1 MTQIAH
7 VALWCRDLEAV
18 AGFWQT
24 LFGAQVGPRYESRRH
39 AGFVSRFVK
48 LDNGP
53 ALELMSLPALSAAMA
68 GAAERP
74 GWTHV
79 AIALGSRE
87 QVDRLAQR
95 ARECGALLSPPRMTG
110 DGYYEAVISDPEG
123 NSVEI
128 VE

>member
-7 VALWCRDLEAV
+7 IAVWCKDLEAV
-18 AGFWQT
+18 AGFWQSF
-24 LFGAQVGPRYESRRH
+24 FGAQVGPRYESRRR
-39 AGFVSRFVK
+39 AGFVSRFVQ
-48 LDNGP
+48 LDSGP
-53 ALELMSLPALSAAMA
+53 TLELMSLPALSSATVDM
-68 GAAERP
+68 AERP

-95 ARECGALLSPPRMTG
+95 AQECGALLSAPRVTG
-110 DGYYEAVISDPEG
+110 DGYYEAVICDPEG

>member
-7 VALWCRDLEAV
+7 IAVWCKDLEAV
-18 AGFWQT
+18 AGFWQSF
-24 LFGAQVGPRYESRRH
+24 FGAQVGPRYESRRR
-39 AGFVSRFVK
+39 AGFVSRFVQ
-48 LDNGP
+48 LDSGP
-53 ALELMSLPALSAAMA
+53 TLELMSLPALSSATVDMV
-68 GAAERP
+68 ERP

-95 ARECGALLSPPRMTG
+95 AQECGALLSTPRVTG
-110 DGYYEAVISDPEG
+110 DGYYEAVICDPEG

>member
-7 VALWCRDLEAV
+7 VAVWCKDLEVV
-18 AGFWQT
+18 ADFWRSF
-24 LFGAQVGPRYESRRH
+24 FGAQVGPRYESRRR
-39 AGFVSRFVK
+39 AGFVSRFVR
-48 LDNGP
+48 LDSGP
-53 ALELMSLPALSAAMA
+53 ALELMSLPALSSATADV
-68 GAAERP
+68 AERP

-87 QVDRLAQR
+87 LVDRLAQR
-95 ARECGALLSPPRMTG
+95 AQECGALLSPPRVTG
-110 DGYYEAVISDPEG
+110 DGYYEAVICDPEG